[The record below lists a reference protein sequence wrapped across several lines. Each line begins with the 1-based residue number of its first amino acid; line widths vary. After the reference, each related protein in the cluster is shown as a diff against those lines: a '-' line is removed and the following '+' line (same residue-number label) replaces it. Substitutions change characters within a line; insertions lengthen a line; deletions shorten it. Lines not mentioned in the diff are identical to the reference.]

1 MPLPHTDIF
10 TWLAFQ
16 PISERMGSGNP
27 FAPRQRVAAVC
38 DVEIHPV
45 YVDAPEMKYNVL
57 SFVFHFIFDEGHLS
71 DFSN

>member
-1 MPLPHTDIF
+1 
-10 TWLAFQ
+10 
-16 PISERMGSGNP
+16 MGLGNP

-57 SFVFHFIFDEGHLS
+57 SYVFFHFVFDEGHLS